1 VFEHDFEFDPTYG
14 STQADLL
21 QVGLPPEPDGF
32 AAFWEATYV
41 ETLDLPLKLTK
52 IELQSPDPRYELFR
66 VDFDTWGGFRIGSW
80 LTVPA
85 DGDIRCGVVVGHGY
99 GGREA
104 PDMDLPIRHAV
115 AIFPCAPGFHLS
127 AAAGLPGN
135 AQEHVIHGIDSRESY
150 ILRPS
155 VAMLWSAAAV
165 LLSLQPQIADHLAY
179 TGGSFGGGLGALA
192 LPWDAR
198 FVRAHLGVP
207 TFGHH
212 PLRLQCPCVGSGE
225 AVRCYYR
232 DHPDVVDVLQYYDA
246 ATAASHISI
255 PVLVSPALFDPAV
268 PPPGQFAVANAIP
281 DRQLFVLKAGHFDH
295 EGGAAEELALREALE
310 RWFAGV

>member
-1 VFEHDFEFDPTYG
+1 MFEHDFEFDPTYG
-14 STQADLL
+14 TTQADLL
-21 QVGLPPEPDGF
+21 QVGLPPEPYGF
-32 AAFWEATYV
+32 VAFWEATHV
-41 ETLDLPLKLTK
+41 ETLDLPLNLTK
-52 IELQSPDPRYELFR
+52 TQLQSPDPRYELHR

-85 DGDIRCGVVVGHGY
+85 DGDIRRGVVVGHGY

-135 AQEHVIHGIDSRESY
+135 AQEHVVHGIDSREGY

-155 VAMLWSAAAV
+155 VAMLWSAASV
-165 LLSLQPQIADHLAY
+165 LLSCYPQVTGHLAY
-179 TGGSFGGGLGALA
+179 SGGSFGGGLGALA

-198 FVRAHLGVP
+198 FTKAHLGVP

-212 PLRLQCPCVGSGE
+212 PLRLQSPCVGSGE
-225 AVRCYYR
+225 AVRRYHR
-232 DHPDVVDVLQYYDA
+232 GHPEVVDVLATYDA
-246 ATAASHISI
+246 AVAASHISI
-255 PVLVSPALFDPAV
+255 PVRVSPALFDPAV

-281 DRQLFVLKAGHFDH
+281 DRKVFILKAGHF
-295 EGGAAEELALREALE
+295 EYEETAAEEVALRETQE
-310 RWFAGV
+310 QWFQTV